1 MGNLFI
7 PNSKKIHIA
16 IIPDGGRRWAKLNN
30 YNYEYSYKITLNKI
44 SEIMNLLFEKNVS
57 ILSVYF
63 SSIHNFKRPQEEI
76 NSFCKPQAHFINT
89 ELTDFAVK
97 NEIQVKVFGEKKSLP
112 EYMQTSIENVEKIT
126 NKYNNRKIY
135 LFINY
140 SSILE
145 IQNNKLF
152 NFIYKGELI
161 NIAEPVNILIRTG
174 GANVLS
180 DFLLLQNAF
189 SRIYF
194 LDELFNDLDIKII
207 NDIYGEYLNL
217 SLKYGE

>member
-1 MGNLFI
+1 M
-7 PNSKKIHIA
+7 H
-16 IIPDGGRRWAKLNN
+16 
-30 YNYEYSYKITLNKI
+30 
-44 SEIMNLLFEKNVS
+44 
-57 ILSVYF
+57 
-63 SSIHNFKRPQEEI
+63 
-76 NSFCKPQAHFINT
+76 
-89 ELTDFAVK
+89 
-97 NEIQVKVFGEKKSLP
+97 
-112 EYMQTSIENVEKIT
+112 TSIENVEKIT